1 MTTQNRSNS
10 PVDAVAEALL
20 RDVAFALRMSRLIS
34 NEIRKGQRTSTE
46 PKVVRLTDASAA
58 VTLGA

>member
-34 NEIRKGQRTSTE
+34 NEIRKEQRTSTQ
-46 PKVVRLTDASAA
+46 PKVVRFHSR
-58 VTLGA
+58 